1 MPVTVNYANAKTLIG
16 TSLKPVADIVLI
28 GPKGKFPISGL
39 TVDTGADYLM
49 VPQSAATRIGWL
61 PNPMASIVTVA
72 TAGGYVSMTLLPAQ
86 SVQVEGISIT
96 AEVLVDPKNGNPL
109 LGRSA
114 LQKLLNIGLNTTD
127 WLW

>member
-1 MPVTVNYANAKTLIG
+1 MPVTVNYANNKKLIG
-16 TSLKPVADIVLI
+16 ASLKPVADIVLI
-28 GPKGKFPISGL
+28 GPKGKFAISAL

-61 PNPMASIVTVA
+61 PNPRATSVTVA
-72 TAGGYVSMTLLPAQ
+72 TAGGYVAMTLLPAQ
-86 SVQVEGISIT
+86 SVQVEGILINT
-96 AEVLVDPKNGNPL
+96 EVLVDPKNGNPL

-114 LQKLLNIGLNTTD
+114 LQKLLNVGLNLTD